1 MGRRSTKF
9 TLYKNP
15 REQKLTDTIM
25 NAYEFIIKMKDMA
38 SSSLHSFAASVGATK
53 TKVDGMDN
61 SMKKVEKTSGILG
74 NSMGKLKSVLASV
87 FAVAAVF
94 AFTNK
99 VVDARAEYEKFN
111 AVLANTFQSDK
122 VGAGALNM
130 LNDFATKTPFQLNE
144 LTGSFV
150 KLVNRGFA
158 PTQLEMTKLG
168 DLASSQGKG
177 FDQLTEAMLDA
188 QTGEFERLKEFGIQA
203 SKHGDKVTL
212 SFKGVTKEVKNNES
226 AIRDALM
233 QYGQMTGV
241 AGSME
246 SISKTLGGK
255 ISNLGDQWNNFL
267 VAVGGES
274 GGIFT
279 GVISILS
286 IGLGFLTDN
295 LPYISEWFS
304 ILYSMIEPVVVSLF
318 NFIQVAFGITGA
330 SDVLGIFGNVMT
342 GVLMIVDWFTTGLNG
357 IVQILSPF
365 ATEIIALT
373 AAWWLWN
380 NAIGVYNALM
390 LVNPVTWVVLGI
402 IALIMVIGMVMKY
415 TSGWGESWKHTV
427 NGAKFIWAAYTDY
440 AKANFNALVQGIM
453 IGIDKIKLGWYKF
466 KESVGMGDSSE
477 NQKMIAQIGA
487 DVEARKKSTIDGYRK
502 MKDSALKAKNEFSQ
516 VGITVDTNGIKKDFD
531 GLKNKFSGLGQKD
544 KSTSAYDDYLS
555 KQQAGAKGQDK
566 AGGKDKSKADSI
578 VSGGSKITHINI
590 VVEKLGTD
598 TTIIIENA
606 DKGLDKIQ
614 EKFQEMLLRVVNSVN
629 QMQTG

>member
-1 MGRRSTKF
+1 
-9 TLYKNP
+9 
-15 REQKLTDTIM
+15 M
-25 NAYEFIIKMKDMA
+25 NAYEFIIKAKDYA
-38 SSSLHSFAASVGATK
+38 SSVLRNVAQSVGMTRRN
-53 TKVDGMDN
+53 VDGLDGSMRNVERTSGSLSN
-61 SMKKVEKTSGILG
+61 SMS
-74 NSMGKLKSVLASV
+74 KLKGVLASV
-87 FAVAAVF
+87 FAVAAIWS
-94 AFTNK
+94 FTNK
-99 VVDARAEYEKFN
+99 VIDARAEYEKFN
-111 AVLANTFQSDK
+111 AVLTNTFQSDK
-122 VGAGALNM
+122 VGAAALNM
-130 LNDFATKTPFQLNE
+130 LTDFATKTPFQLND

-158 PTQLEMTKLG
+158 PTMAEMTKLG

-188 QTGEFERLKEFGIQA
+188 QTGEFERLKEFGIKA
-203 SKHGDKVTL
+203 SKSGDKVTL
-212 SFKGVTKEVKNNES
+212 SFKGVTKEVKNNS
-226 AIRDALM
+226 DAIGEALM

-286 IGLGFLTDN
+286 MGLGFLTDN

-304 ILYSMIEPVVVSLF
+304 ILYSMIEPVVASLF

-427 NGAKFIWAAYTDY
+427 NGAKFLWQAYTEY
-440 AKANFNALVQGIM
+440 VKANFNTLIQALM
-453 IGIDKIKLGWYKF
+453 IGIDKIKLGWYSF
-466 KESVGMGDSSE
+466 KEAVGMGDSSE
-477 NQKMIAQIGA
+477 NQKMIAQINA
-487 DVEARKKSTIDGYRK
+487 DVEARKKSVSDGYKK
-502 MKDSALKAKNEFSQ
+502 MADSAMKAKNEFSQ
-516 VGITVDTNGIKKDFD
+516 VGITVDTNGIKKDFNA
-531 GLKNKFSGLGQKD
+531 LKEKFSGAGGGKD
-544 KSTSAYDDYLS
+544 MSTSAYDDYLK
-555 KQQAGAKGQDK
+555 KQKGTGLGK
-566 AGGKDKSKADSI
+566 GKGEGKDKSKSDSI
-578 VSGGSKITHINI
+578 VSGGSKMTHITINI
-590 VVEKLGTD
+590 DKLQDD
-598 TTIIIENA
+598 TKIYVDSTE
-606 DKGLDKIQ
+606 KGLNNLG
-614 EKFQEMLLRVVNSVN
+614 EKVQEMLLRAVNSVN